1 TRGPM
6 AGAGWSYP
14 RSAWWASTGCF
25 APLDTSPTLHDNPL
39 PRLPPRHD
47 GIGQARGPGG
57 GIRMAAAIAA
67 LADSISIG
75 DLVLEDRAHRSVY
88 TDPQIFD
95 LEMAR
100 IFAGSWAYVGH
111 ESEVAHPG
119 DYTTCT
125 IGRQPVLLT
134 RDEH

>member
-1 TRGPM
+1 
-6 AGAGWSYP
+6 
-14 RSAWWASTGCF
+14 
-25 APLDTSPTLHDNPL
+25 
-39 PRLPPRHD
+39 
-47 GIGQARGPGG
+47 
-57 GIRMAAAIAA
+57 MAAAIAA

-125 IGRQPVLLT
+125 IGRQPVLHLEGPDADLAAATYHRAAPVVPT
-134 RDEH
+134 RANQSRAALGTGQ